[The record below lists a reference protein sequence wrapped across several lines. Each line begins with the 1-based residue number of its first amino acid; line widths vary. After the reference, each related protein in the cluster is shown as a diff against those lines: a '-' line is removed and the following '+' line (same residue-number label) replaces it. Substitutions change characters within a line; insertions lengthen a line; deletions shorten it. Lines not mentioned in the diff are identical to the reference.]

1 MLADV
6 IDKFRYDYGL
16 CPSHY
21 LRAPYSS
28 RDGLLKLIKVV
39 LKLILDPD
47 MFIFFEKGGKDEV
60 FYGQKQ

>member
-6 IDKFRYDYGL
+6 IDKFRNDYGL

-21 LRAPYSS
+21 LSAPYSS

-47 MFIFFEKGGKDEV
+47 MFIFFEKGGKGEV